1 MCVAIYTY
9 FTVPDGTNYWMDS
22 TFYEVFI
29 LSNQTL
35 NTPIRNIWFIS
46 SHNFRTNDYTYSDLP
61 EDITFTLDESCPYFY
76 FSNMLKQ
83 EVVFENYYDFYVHD
97 TIEQVTLSLAESV
110 PSGDYEMQVAVTGGG
125 NVLEKRDILV
135 HIRDV
140 PLLMISPGESCISVI
155 KVNLVVIYACMYICS
170 YII

>member
-1 MCVAIYTY
+1 
-9 FTVPDGTNYWMDS
+9 MDS

-97 TIEQVTLSLAESV
+97 TIEQVTLYLAEPV
-110 PSGDYEMQVAVTGGG
+110 PLGDYEMQVTVTDGGS
-125 NVLEKRDILV
+125 VLERRDILV
-135 HIRDV
+135 HVRDDQSF
-140 PLLMISPGESCISVI
+140 MTSPGKSCI
-155 KVNLVVIYACMYICS
+155 
-170 YII
+170 